1 MTGDRLMRICVF
13 EDAGVAGLYPLCLT
27 RPAFD
32 LRCGTGTLLDRQRRY
47 FCGAELGVQ
56 VRPALA
62 DLTRLA
68 HPDLPVNDAAW
79 LQRRGDVVFVNAR
92 WLAPVELLSEFQPSG
107 VGVVGDRIA
116 WVVAN
121 TANLDIR
128 TDVMPRPLDLDGHG
142 DVFRQVGGAMIDYPW
157 DLVERNGDAIRDDVP
172 VWAQRPAAGG
182 LHGVSVLGSAATV
195 VRAPPAHVEPPP
207 VLDATKWPIVFDRR
221 AVVPAL

>member
-68 HPDLPVNDAAW
+68 HPGRPLNDAAR
-79 LQRRGDVVFVNAR
+79 LPRRSGARFVNSR
-92 WLAPVELLSEFQPSG
+92 SLAP
-107 VGVVGDRIA
+107 
-116 WVVAN
+116 
-121 TANLDIR
+121 
-128 TDVMPRPLDLDGHG
+128 
-142 DVFRQVGGAMIDYPW
+142 GA
-157 DLVERNGDAIRDDVP
+157 L
-172 VWAQRPAAGG
+172 
-182 LHGVSVLGSAATV
+182 
-195 VRAPPAHVEPPP
+195 PPA
-207 VLDATKWPIVFDRR
+207 
-221 AVVPAL
+221 